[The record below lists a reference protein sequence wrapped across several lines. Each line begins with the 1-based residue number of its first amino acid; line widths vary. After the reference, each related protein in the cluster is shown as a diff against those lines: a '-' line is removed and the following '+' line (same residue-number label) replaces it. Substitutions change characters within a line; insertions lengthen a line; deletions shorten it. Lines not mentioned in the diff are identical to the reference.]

1 MLRRH
6 RREEREVFALSG
18 LYVSLAAI
26 GGLLLLLGLLGGLLK
41 ERTPLSEPLIALIAG
56 VLIGP
61 AIFGLLDLADLGDET
76 LILEEAALVTLGV
89 ALVGVALRLPVGYA
103 SSNWRLLVVL
113 LGIVMPLMWVA
124 SGLLVYLILGLP
136 FWVSVLIGAIITPT
150 DPVVASSIVAGGV
163 AERNLPAPLRCAISA
178 ESGFN
183 DGLALPF
190 VVLPVL
196 VLTEPSGEVLGYWL
210 ARPVLLEIVAGAA
223 LAALVGYLA
232 GKTLR
237 WAERKETMER
247 TSLLTVSLALSL
259 TMLGVT
265 ELLHLNGALAAFV
278 AGIVFNFAGS
288 SDAKE
293 SQEEIQEAI
302 SRFFDLPIFVLLGMA
317 LPWEE
322 WLKLGWIGLLLV
334 AAVLLLRR
342 LPAVLALRGLLGPL
356 RASGRDVLFL
366 GWFGPVGAA
375 ALYYAAF
382 SLEETGIEAVWV
394 IGSLVI
400 CASVVVHGISATPLT
415 KLYGRLSRST

>member
-1 MLRRH
+1 MAS
-6 RREEREVFALSG
+6 EREVILQE
-18 LYVSLAAI
+18 LYVSLAAV
-26 GGLLLLLGLLGGLLK
+26 GGLLLLLGVLGGLLK
-41 ERTPLSEPLIALIAG
+41 ERTPVSEPLIALLAG

-61 AIFGLLDLADLGDET
+61 AALGLLDLAKLGDET
-76 LILEEAALVTLGV
+76 LILEQAALVTLGI

-103 SSNWRLLVVL
+103 SGNWRLLVVL
-113 LGIVMPLMWVA
+113 LGILMPLMWIV

-163 AERNLPAPLRCAISA
+163 AERNLPSSLRCAISA

-196 VLTEPSGEVLGYWL
+196 VLTEPPGEVLGHWL
-210 ARPVLLEIVAGAA
+210 THTVLFEIVAGAMVA
-223 LAALVGYLA
+223 VLMGYAAGN
-232 GKTLR
+232 TLR

-259 TMLGVT
+259 TVLGIT
-265 ELLHLNGALAAFV
+265 ELLHLNGVLAAFV

-288 SDAKE
+288 SDAEE

-302 SRFFDLPIFVLLGMA
+302 SRFFDLPIFVVLGMA
-317 LPWEE
+317 LPWEG
-322 WLKLGWIGLLLV
+322 WLELGWGGLLLV

-342 LPAVLALRGLLGPL
+342 LPAVLALRPLLGPL
-356 RASGRDVLFL
+356 RGKTKDVLFL

-382 SLEETGIEAVWV
+382 SLRETGLEKVWV
-394 IGSLVI
+394 VGSLVI
-400 CASVVVHGISATPLT
+400 CASLLVHGITATPLT
-415 KLYGRLSRST
+415 KLYGRLLQNA

>member
-1 MLRRH
+1 LH
-6 RREEREVFALSG
+6 ALY
-18 LYVSLAAI
+18 LSLAVV
-26 GGLLLLLGLLGGLLK
+26 GGLLLLLGMLGGILK
-41 ERTPLSEPLIALIAG
+41 ERTPVSEPLIALIAG

-61 AIFGLLDLADLGDET
+61 AALGLLDLADLGDQT
-76 LILEEAALVTLGV
+76 LILEEAALVTLGI

-103 SSNWRLLVVL
+103 SRNQRLLLVL
-113 LGIVMPLMWVA
+113 LGILMPLMWIV

-136 FWVSVLIGAIITPT
+136 FWISVLIGAIVTPT
-150 DPVVASSIVAGGV
+150 DPVVASSLVARGV
-163 AERNLPAPLRCAISA
+163 AERNLPSSLRCAISA

-196 VLTEPSGEVLGYWL
+196 VLTESPEEVLGHWL
-210 ARPVLLEIVAGAA
+210 THTILIEIVGGAA
-223 LAALVGYLA
+223 LAALMGYAA
-232 GKTLR
+232 GRILR

-259 TMLGVT
+259 TVLGVT
-265 ELLHLNGALAAFV
+265 ELLHLNGVLAAFV

-302 SRFFDLPIFVLLGMA
+302 SRFFDLPIFVVLGMA

-322 WLKLGWIGLLLV
+322 WLELGWGGLLLV
-334 AAVLLLRR
+334 AAILLLRR
-342 LPAVLALRGLLGPL
+342 LPAVLALRPLLGPL
-356 RASGRDVLFL
+356 RGKTKDVLFL

-382 SLEETGIEAVWV
+382 SFRETSIEAVWTV
-394 IGSLVI
+394 GSLVI
-400 CASVVVHGISATPLT
+400 CASLLVHGVSATPLT
-415 KLYGRLSRST
+415 RLYGRLPQGR

>member
-1 MLRRH
+1 MASARGVTLR
-6 RREEREVFALSG
+6 E
-18 LYVSLAAI
+18 LYVSLAAV
-26 GGLLLLLGLLGGLLK
+26 GGLLLLLGVLGGLLK
-41 ERTPLSEPLIALIAG
+41 ERTPVSEPLIALLAG

-61 AIFGLLDLADLGDET
+61 AVLGLLDLADLGNQA

-89 ALVGVALRLPVGYA
+89 ALVGVALRLPIGYS

-113 LGIVMPLMWVA
+113 LGIVMPLMWIVG
-124 SGLLVYLILGLP
+124 GLLAYLIVGVP
-136 FWVSVLIGAIITPT
+136 FWVAVLIGAIVTPT

-163 AERNLPAPLRCAISA
+163 AERNLPPRLRHAISS

-196 VLTEPSGEVLGYWL
+196 VLTEPPGEVLGHWL
-210 ARPVLLEIVAGAA
+210 THTVLFEIVAGAMVA
-223 LAALVGYLA
+223 VLMGYAAGN
-232 GKTLR
+232 TLR

-247 TSLLTVSLALSL
+247 TSLLTISLALSL

-265 ELLHLNGALAAFV
+265 ELLHLNGVLAAFV
-278 AGIVFNFAGS
+278 AGVVFNFAGS

-302 SRFFDLPIFVLLGMA
+302 SRFFDLPIFVVLGMA
-317 LPWEE
+317 LPWQE
-322 WLKLGWIGLLLV
+322 WVELGWGGVLLV
-334 AAVLLLRR
+334 VAVLLLRR
-342 LPAVLALRGLLGPL
+342 LPAVLVLRPLLGPL
-356 RASGRDVLFL
+356 RGKTKDVLFL

-382 SLEETGIEAVWV
+382 SLRETGIEAAWTV
-394 IGSLVI
+394 GSLVI
-400 CASVVVHGISATPLT
+400 CASVLVYGVSATPLT
-415 KLYGRLSRST
+415 KLYGRLLGD

>member
-1 MLRRH
+1 MMASARGVALR
-6 RREEREVFALSG
+6 E
-18 LYVSLAAI
+18 LYVSLAAV
-26 GGLLLLLGLLGGLLK
+26 GGLLLLLGVVGGLLK
-41 ERTPLSEPLIALIAG
+41 ERTPVSEPLIALLAG

-61 AIFGLLDLADLGDET
+61 AALGLLDLAKLGNET
-76 LILEEAALVTLGV
+76 VILEEAALVTLGI

-103 SSNWRLLVVL
+103 SGNWRLLVVL
-113 LGIVMPLMWVA
+113 LGILMPLMWIV

-136 FWVSVLIGAIITPT
+136 FWVAVLIGAIITPT

-163 AERNLPAPLRCAISA
+163 AERNLPSSLRCAISA

-196 VLTEPSGEVLGYWL
+196 VLTEPPGEVLGHWL
-210 ARPVLLEIVAGAA
+210 TQTVLVEIVAGAVV
-223 LAALVGYLA
+223 AALMGYAA
-232 GKTLR
+232 GRILR
-237 WAERKETMER
+237 WAESKETMER

-259 TMLGVT
+259 SVLGVT
-265 ELLHLNGALAAFV
+265 ELLHLNGVLAAFV

-302 SRFFDLPIFVLLGMA
+302 SRFFDLPIFVVLGMA
-317 LPWEE
+317 LPWEG
-322 WLKLGWIGLLLV
+322 WLELGWGGLLLV

-342 LPAVLALRGLLGPL
+342 LPAVLALRPLLGPL
-356 RASGRDVLFL
+356 RGKTKDVLFL
-366 GWFGPVGAA
+366 GWFGPIGAA

-382 SLEETGIEAVWV
+382 SLRETGLEVAWV
-394 IGSLVI
+394 VGSLVI
-400 CASVVVHGISATPLT
+400 CASVLVHGVSATPLT
-415 KLYGRLSRST
+415 KLYGRLLQNV

>member
-1 MLRRH
+1 MS
-6 RREEREVFALSG
+6 E
-18 LYVSLAAI
+18 LYVSLAAV
-26 GGLLLLLGLLGGLLK
+26 GGLLLVLGVLGGLLK
-41 ERTPLSEPLIALIAG
+41 ERTPISEPLIALLAG

-61 AIFGLLDLADLGDET
+61 AVFGLLDLADLGNET
-76 LILEEAALVTLGV
+76 VILEEAALVTLGV

-103 SSNWRLLVVL
+103 SGKWRLLVVL
-113 LGIVMPLMWVA
+113 LGIVMPLMWIV

-136 FWVSVLIGAIITPT
+136 FWVSVLIGAIVTPT

-163 AERNLPAPLRCAISA
+163 AERNLPAPLRHAISA

-196 VLTEPSGEVLGYWL
+196 VLTRPPGDVISHWL
-210 ARPVLLEIVAGAA
+210 THTVLLEIVAGAA
-223 LAALVGYLA
+223 LAALMGYLA

-247 TSLLTVSLALSL
+247 TSLLTISLALSL
-259 TMLGVT
+259 TVLGVT
-265 ELLHLNGALAAFV
+265 ELLHLNGVLAAFV

-302 SRFFDLPIFVLLGMA
+302 SRFFDLPIFVVLGMA
-317 LPWEE
+317 LPWEG
-322 WLKLGWIGLLLV
+322 WLELGPSALLLV

-342 LPAVLALRGLLGPL
+342 LPAVLALRPLLGPL
-356 RASGRDVLFL
+356 RAKGKDVLFL

-382 SLEETGIEAVWV
+382 SLRETGIEKVWT

-400 CASVVVHGISATPLT
+400 CASVLVHGVTATPLT
-415 KLYGRLSRST
+415 KLYGRLPPNV